1 MRDMQTQTFSLPP
14 EIPYTSTGV
23 CRGRISHL
31 TIGGVSS
38 RCIHGRRH
46 VFADPSVLSTFMDT
60 SANVC
65 IYAQQCADTYMSVNA
80 FPNASVCIHRRPCL
94 HISAVLSAPFSIT
107 LPCECREGR
116 GEELAVTPVPRTS
129 SGPIW
134 QLKLDV
140 CIIVKQ
146 QLQNPATEQVLLA
159 DPHAELWSHLSLL
172 GNWQADQ
179 FMCIIHTPTLR
190 EAIMMKIVHIIIEF
204 LRYLKCVGI

>member
-1 MRDMQTQTFSLPP
+1 
-14 EIPYTSTGV
+14 
-23 CRGRISHL
+23 
-31 TIGGVSS
+31 
-38 RCIHGRRH
+38 
-46 VFADPSVLSTFMDT
+46 
-60 SANVC
+60 
-65 IYAQQCADTYMSVNA
+65 
-80 FPNASVCIHRRPCL
+80 
-94 HISAVLSAPFSIT
+94 VLSAPFSIT
-107 LPCECREGR
+107 PPGECREGR

-179 FMCIIHTPTLR
+179 FMCIIRTPTLR